1 MLHSNYSCFLIDNS
15 VGIFQAFHDFLAWPT
30 ALLTTH
36 SIWKHCLPVAS
47 IQLFP
52 GCPGLLVAPLQLPTP
67 RSLSLFF
74 KCQGPQA
81 SGLVFPSP
89 FLILWW
95 HNPALYPL
103 LFIPVDT
110 KPKVYMKWL
119 QLSFVFL
126 FYTELPNL
134 IGRLMIWPE
143 GYAMVRNRSAILWQ
157 EKSIQIQPTL
167 IVNYTYYGL
176 AWLPYIGYV
185 I

>member
-1 MLHSNYSCFLIDNS
+1 M
-15 VGIFQAFHDFLAWPT
+15 
-30 ALLTTH
+30 TH
-36 SIWKHCLPVAS
+36 STADHTFHLETVFLWHPYSFSLAVLASWLLPFSSLHPV
-47 IQLFP
+47 LFL
-52 GCPGLLVAPLQLPTP
+52 C
-67 RSLSLFF
+67 LFF

-89 FLILWW
+89 FHILWW
-95 HNPALYPL
+95 HHPALYPL

-126 FYTELPNL
+126 FSTELPNL

-167 IVNYTYYGL
+167 IVNCTYYGL
-176 AWLPYIGYV
+176 ELLPYIGYV